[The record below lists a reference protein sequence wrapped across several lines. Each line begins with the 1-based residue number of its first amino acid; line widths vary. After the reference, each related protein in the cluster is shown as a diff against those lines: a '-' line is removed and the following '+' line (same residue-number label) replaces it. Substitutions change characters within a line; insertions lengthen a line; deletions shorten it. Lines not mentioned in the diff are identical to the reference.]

1 MGNAPCLSLRAPPFP
16 LHPLALVDSP
26 IPASPSPIPASS
38 SPSLSSSPS
47 HHTPIHTMPAQH
59 KWGDRAHA
67 TQRQGPGLM
76 FQSGAYSVLVV
87 IASLANLGHF
97 AWQRYSLPSVD
108 PCSTADRCVQEI
120 RDLRSYEASKVL
132 HVDEVAR
139 SIELKDVS
147 FRPGSAC
154 LSERASEAIEQ
165 VGPRIAAMLTNDPAL
180 HVQIEGHTD
189 PVPVGRLKNSC
200 GYFATNTQLAAQRA
214 MNVRG
219 LIVPEALPELRAR
232 LPVLGWGP
240 DRLRNTGDQTA
251 AENRR
256 VELRFQWLEVG
267 APSAGATVGA
277 R

>member
-1 MGNAPCLSLRAPPFP
+1 MATQHSHWVPIADLLSGFVVVLLLMFVGSVVLSALERQEEERRVAEARETEEARIERLRAESFS
-16 LHPLALVDSP
+16 ALKS
-26 IPASPSPIPASS
+26 
-38 SPSLSSSPS
+38 
-47 HHTPIHTMPAQH
+47 
-59 KWGDRAHA
+59 
-67 TQRQGPGLM
+67 
-76 FQSGAYSVLVV
+76 
-87 IASLANLGHF
+87 
-97 AWQRYSLPSVD
+97 
-108 PCSTADRCVQEI
+108 
-120 RDLRSYEASKVL
+120 DLRSYEASKVL